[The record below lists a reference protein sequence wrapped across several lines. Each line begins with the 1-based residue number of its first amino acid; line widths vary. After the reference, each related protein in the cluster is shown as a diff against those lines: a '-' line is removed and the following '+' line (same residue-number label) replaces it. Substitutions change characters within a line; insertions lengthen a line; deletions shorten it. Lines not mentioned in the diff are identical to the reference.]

1 MLGYTQEMLVPA
13 NEAKIE
19 ARDAGTTTT
28 RRRQLTSEFSYSP
41 EVGLWETGFGISG
54 SLGQLPIRPTRSTGR
69 RNTIKSLDPTILPL
83 ENRTVRVYS
92 IRPKQGGVAFESML
106 ANDFGF

>member
-41 EVGLWETGFGISG
+41 EVRLSECGFGCEK
-54 SLGQLPIRPTRSTGR
+54 PVTE
-69 RNTIKSLDPTILPL
+69 KS
-83 ENRTVRVYS
+83 VSQAVS
-92 IRPKQGGVAFESML
+92 CAGGLSAC
-106 ANDFGF
+106 